1 MISWFSFVI
10 IFLHDSSPADFFLKK
25 KLSLDFCT
33 RCPSPLPI
41 AVAPLRCPSLLP
53 VAVACCHCTLL
64 LAIDILNTHQCSP
77 LTIAFAHYP
86 CRCEC
91 KFFTCDD
98 ESMWTGLWEQE
109 HFWLSLVKFFYGDQ
123 TARLFFSA
131 CLLSIFFK

>member
-1 MISWFSFVI
+1 
-10 IFLHDSSPADFFLKK
+10 
-25 KLSLDFCT
+25 
-33 RCPSPLPI
+33 
-41 AVAPLRCPSLLP
+41 LP

-131 CLLSIFFK
+131 CLLSIFFKWFQFRHFYSHFSKKNLNDFSWQCGIMSIKHVDGSM